1 MIYQDNL
8 DKGALEKYAAALN
21 ARTKASGAKGRL
33 KAPDLRSRI
42 LESGGRCEWCGVGL
56 LGKEFELDHVVSL
69 RQRGSNSPANLVVA
83 CRDCNRRKGQKHPTR
98 FAAEIYSETGQKTQL
113 VARIFGQFGVAPA
126 QQKALFAESRRDSPS
141 QLENEEDLPQ
151 IPPYRWAD

>member
-8 DKGALEKYAAALN
+8 DKGALENYAAALN

-83 CRDCNRRKGQKHPTR
+83 CRDCNRRKGHKHPTR

-113 VARIFGQFGVAPA
+113 VARIFGQFGIDAGA
-126 QQKALFAESRRDSPS
+126 AKGAIRESEARFAEP
-141 QLENEEDLPQ
+141 
-151 IPPYRWAD
+151 IGK